1 MEQEFRI
8 SNQEQ
13 QALLSPAVFERTQ
26 CCAFTHESWHMAIGS
41 QGIAKCKDRGI
52 GLEE

>member
-8 SNQEQ
+8 SNQKQ
-13 QALLSPAVFERTQ
+13 QALLSPAVFERAQ
-26 CCAFTHESWHMAIGS
+26 CCAFTHEYMAIGS